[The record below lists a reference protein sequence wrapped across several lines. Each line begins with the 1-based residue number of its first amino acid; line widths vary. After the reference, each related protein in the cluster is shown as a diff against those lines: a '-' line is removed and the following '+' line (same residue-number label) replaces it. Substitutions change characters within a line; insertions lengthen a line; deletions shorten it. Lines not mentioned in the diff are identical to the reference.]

1 MYGTNVYDIR
11 QEFVRTRIGIRKIVA
26 RFIGVIV
33 FLFFVKQVLGIT
45 SVYISESVGS
55 FLSFNGTFS
64 NASVL
69 TSAIQNNQLIQSIV
83 VFVTGLF
90 SVFTRFFSEIK
101 EILTQQI
108 KK

>member
-33 FLFFVKQVLGIT
+33 FLFLVKQVLGIT

-55 FLSFNGTFS
+55 FLSFNDTFS

-69 TSAIQNNQLIQSIV
+69 TSAIQSNQFIQSIV